1 MFNKDNNEGC
11 NKFWDIWIDTCYLFH
26 GDAYVAFYGG
36 LSSFQLYRDTEDTMW
51 LDSGRQC
58 LAEMKRFS
66 DQGLSLNFHQKVLLM
81 EAEEYYCNDNNV
93 CAQLCCDKAIAA
105 TKMHRFIIDEALAY
119 KRAAIFYFETNKTR
133 ESLEHFKLAYE
144 KYHTWG
150 ALGKCNDI
158 SKTIKENFDEAVETS
173 STVSSSNILCSIH
186 KGDEGFSS
194 GIDPR
199 KRWVM

>member
-1 MFNKDNNEGC
+1 
-11 NKFWDIWIDTCYLFH
+11 
-26 GDAYVAFYGG
+26 
-36 LSSFQLYRDTEDTMW
+36 
-51 LDSGRQC
+51 
-58 LAEMKRFS
+58 MKRFS

-93 CAQLCCDKAIAA
+93 CAQLCYDKAIAS
-105 TKMHRFIIDEALAY
+105 TKMHRFINDEALAY
-119 KRAAIFYFETNKTR
+119 KRAAIFYSKPIKR
-133 ESLEHFKLAYE
+133 ESLWNTSSWHTK

-199 KRWVM
+199 KRRVM